1 MFYHW
6 AILIIPVFPLGWDN
20 SVLYSIH
27 VKLATTSIASG
38 RVRGIMWV
46 AWRPQLYK
54 PFLEEVGFGL
64 GSKKGYDQL
73 HCSHQHFS
81 HATVMVSDL
90 LPNVHPLR
98 LLCCIFPGKLLKF
111 KSDHNV
117 KALLWLSKVRAEA
130 LCGLALP
137 SPWLLPSSFLPFA
150 PSTPA
155 MLSSILFPSSTV
167 LETLSHMTCHLFVY
181 SLSHLHENSKLLRT
195 R

>member
-1 MFYHW
+1 M
-6 AILIIPVFPLGWDN
+6 
-20 SVLYSIH
+20 
-27 VKLATTSIASG
+27 
-38 RVRGIMWV
+38 
-46 AWRPQLYK
+46 
-54 PFLEEVGFGL
+54 GFGL

-73 HCSHQHFS
+73 HCPHQHFS

-90 LPNVHPLR
+90 LPSVYPFM

-117 KALLWLSKVRAEA
+117 KTILWLSKVGAEA
-130 LCGLALP
+130 LCHLASAISLA
-137 SPWLLPSSFLPFA
+137 LPSSFLPLA

-155 MLSSILFPSSTV
+155 MLSSILFPPSAA
-167 LETLSHMTCHLFVY
+167 LETLSHMIYHLFVY